1 MIGKGDQ
8 LSLERILA
16 EIRREKGIEKTVIL
30 EALKAALL
38 TAARKKYG
46 PKVDLEA
53 QFNPDLGEIELF
65 NFRTVVEKVRNEFKE
80 ISLEEARLLDT
91 EVELGDSLGVKLETK
106 DFGRIAAQTAKQVI
120 IQKIRDAEGE
130 NIFQDFKDRKG
141 EIVTGSVHRFNKG
154 NIIVNLGRTEAL
166 LPISEQVQGE
176 TFRQGDRL
184 KALIIDIRKPSR
196 DPQVILSRTSP
207 QFLVKLFELEV
218 PEISEGVVRVKSV
231 ARDPGLRS
239 KFAVY
244 SADSD
249 VDPVGA
255 CVGSKGSRVQGVVQE
270 LRGEKIDIIPWSDD
284 PTKFVCNALAPA
296 EISEVI
302 IDETEKSMEIIVEDD
317 QLSLAIGKRG
327 QNVRL
332 AVKLTGWKIDIK
344 SRSRVKEMSRA
355 AFKDLLGIPGVG
367 SITAEV
373 LFNEEYFS
381 AQDIAAASIEDLAKI
396 SGIGEKKAQN
406 IKKAVEGYLQK
417 QSEEASS
424 EAANAE
430 DQEKK

>member
-1 MIGKGDQ
+1 MTPKGEQ
-8 LSLERILA
+8 QVSLERILA
-16 EIRREKGIEKTVIL
+16 EIRREKGIDKTVII
-30 EALKAALL
+30 EALKLALL

-53 QFNPDLGEIELF
+53 QFNPDLGEIEVF

-80 ISLEEARLLDT
+80 IALDEARLLDAD
-91 EVELGDSLGVKLETK
+91 VELGDSLGLKIETK

-120 IQKIRDAEGE
+120 IQKIRDAEGD
-130 NIFQDFKDRKG
+130 NIYQDFKDRRG
-141 EIVTGSVHRFNKG
+141 EVVAGSVHRFNKG

-166 LPISEQVQGE
+166 LPVNEQVLGE

-184 KALIIDIRKPSR
+184 KALIVDIRKSSR

-207 QFLVKLFELEV
+207 QFLVKLFETEV
-218 PEISEGVVRVKSV
+218 PEIAEGVVKVKGV
-231 ARDPGLRS
+231 ARDPGLRA

-244 SADSD
+244 SDDPD

-255 CVGSKGSRVQGVVQE
+255 CVGSKGSRVQAVVQE
-270 LRGEKIDIIPWSDD
+270 LRGEKIDIIPWSED

-302 IDETEKSMEIIVEDD
+302 IDETERSIEIIVEDD

-344 SRSRVKEMSRA
+344 SRSRVKELSRA
-355 AFKDLLGIPGVG
+355 AFKDLLSVPGIG
-367 SITAEV
+367 SITAEL

-381 AQDIAAASIEDLAKI
+381 AQDIAAASVEDLANI
-396 SGIGEKKAQN
+396 SGIGEKKAHN
-406 IKKAVEGYLQK
+406 IKKAVEEYLQK

-424 EAANAE
+424 ESTTA
-430 DQEKK
+430 DDKK